1 MCVCMCVYASFID
14 AISKSDQSFL
24 NQTET
29 KLIVTPAQPWI
40 IMRIVLNI
48 FQWSFDDGWS
58 TLLHYDKFHNSLS
71 IRIWFDIEF
80 QIQEFKLAEF
90 DAITTESLSL

>member
-29 KLIVTPAQPWI
+29 KLIVMPAQP
-40 IMRIVLNI
+40 
-48 FQWSFDDGWS
+48 
-58 TLLHYDKFHNSLS
+58 
-71 IRIWFDIEF
+71 
-80 QIQEFKLAEF
+80 
-90 DAITTESLSL
+90 